1 MLQSLRTIKRR
12 IRSVENT
19 KKITRAMEMVS
30 GAKLKKSEA
39 VLRAGNAYFL
49 KLEAMFKNLLCGIDV
64 AVHPFLEERPKNNTA
79 LCVITSDTGLSSTY
93 NDNIIRLC
101 EQFIRGQGKEKIKLI
116 TVGKKA
122 FSYFK
127 KRDFHILHSYVGLQG
142 VFSKNISDEIANT
155 LTRLFLSKEADEVYI
170 IYTHFI
176 SALKYKPTL
185 EKFLNIERAK
195 AASQRGSGLAFN
207 IAKAEEIEYILE
219 PSRERILEDLIPRYI
234 SAKMRAI
241 LLNAFTS
248 EHSARMIAMKAATD
262 NAETMIDSLTLL
274 RNKAR
279 QASITKEIIEVSS
292 AAELLKG

>member
-19 KKITRAMEMVS
+19 KKITSAMEMVA
-30 GAKLKKSEA
+30 GAKLKKSET
-39 VLRAGNAYFL
+39 VLRAGRSYFL
-49 KLEAMFKNLLCGIDV
+49 KLETMLKNLICGVDLS
-64 AVHPFLEERPKNNTA
+64 AHPLLEERPKNNIG
-79 LCVITSDTGLSSTY
+79 LCVITSDTGLCSTY
-93 NDNIIRLC
+93 NDNIIRLA
-101 EQFIRGQGKEKIKLI
+101 EQFIRGKGKEKIKLI

-127 KRDFHILHSYVGLQG
+127 KRDFTVLRSYVGLQG
-142 VFSKNISDEIANT
+142 VFSQNISDEIANAF
-155 LTRLFLSKEADEVYI
+155 TRLFLSKEVDEVFI

-176 SALKYKPTL
+176 SALKYKPVL
-185 EKFLNIERAK
+185 EKFLNIERA
-195 AASQRGSGLAFN
+195 Q
-207 IAKAEEIEYILE
+207 AEEIEYILE
-219 PSRERILEDLIPRYI
+219 PSKERILEELIPRYV
-234 SAKMRAI
+234 SAKMRAM

-262 NAETMIDSLTLL
+262 NAAGMIESLTLL

>member
-1 MLQSLRTIKRR
+1 MLQSLKTIKRR

-19 KKITRAMEMVS
+19 KKITSAMEMVS
-30 GAKLKKSEA
+30 GAKLKKSET

-49 KLEAMFKNLLCGIDV
+49 KLEAMLKNLLCGID
-64 AVHPFLEERPKNNTA
+64 AAAHPFLEQRPKNNIG
-79 LCVITSDTGLSSTY
+79 LCVITSDTGLCSTY
-93 NDNIIRLC
+93 NDNIIRLS
-101 EQFIRGQGKEKIKLI
+101 EQFIRGLGKEKIKLI

-127 KRDFHILHSYVGLQG
+127 KHDFSVLHSYVGLQG
-142 VFSKNISDEIANT
+142 VFSQRVCDEIANVF
-155 LTRLFLSKEADEVYI
+155 TRLFLSKEVDEVFVS
-170 IYTHFI
+170 YTRFI
-176 SALKYKPTL
+176 SAFKYKPVL
-185 EKFLNIERAK
+185 EKFLNIER
-195 AASQRGSGLAFN
+195 
-207 IAKAEEIEYILE
+207 AKAEEIEYILE
-219 PSRERILEDLIPRYI
+219 PSRERILEELIPRYV

-262 NAETMIDSLTLL
+262 NAAEMINSLTLL